1 MVGKDSMM
9 NVSDELM
16 ESYLEKE
23 HESIARR
30 AEEVA
35 AIFWENRESM
45 LEVRT
50 KKALP
55 VLGCRVVVKD
65 SSVRMSWFYWQ
76 FYKKDGVTR
85 RTNVHI
91 TKSKAGH
98 SYSLKKLYSKALPNE
113 YDAVEYCEQRF
124 AGLRKEGEALRK
136 LKHAFHY
143 YKLAKNAPVL
153 STESESN
160 SSVNKE
166 EGLQDIES
174 TISIKESGYDV
185 E

>member
-1 MVGKDSMM
+1 MDTLDKA
-9 NVSDELM
+9 M
-16 ESYLEKE
+16 EEYLKGE

-35 AIFWENRESM
+35 AIFWENRESL
-45 LEVRT
+45 LEVRA

-55 VLGCRVVVKD
+55 VLGCRVVVKE

-76 FYKKDGVTR
+76 FYRSNGVNK

-91 TKSKAGH
+91 TRSKTGH

-124 AGLRKEGEALRK
+124 TGLRKEGEALRK
-136 LKHAFHY
+136 LKHSFHY
-143 YKLAKNAPVL
+143 YKLAKYADVL
-153 STESESN
+153 GTDIAEDYVDS
-160 SSVNKE
+160 E
-166 EGLQDIES
+166 EGELQDIENR
-174 TISIKESGYDV
+174 ISMKESHN
-185 E
+185 EAE